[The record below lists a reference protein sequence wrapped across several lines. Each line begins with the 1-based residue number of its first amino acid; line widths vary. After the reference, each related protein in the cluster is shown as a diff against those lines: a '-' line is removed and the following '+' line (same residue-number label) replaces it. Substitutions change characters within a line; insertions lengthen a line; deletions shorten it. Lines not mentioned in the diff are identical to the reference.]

1 VTFSASGGVAESED
15 MTHCDDCAGVLEIL
29 VSEPKKLS
37 RNRVTAGGTGVL
49 SDSIAMLPDPTTF
62 ELLPKLST
70 TDWLFGLWLRD
81 LGVFAPAAFLFE
93 AFTKADAK

>member
-1 VTFSASGGVAESED
+1 
-15 MTHCDDCAGVLEIL
+15 
-29 VSEPKKLS
+29 
-37 RNRVTAGGTGVL
+37 
-49 SDSIAMLPDPTTF
+49 MLADPTTF

-81 LGVFAPAAFLFE
+81 LGAFARAAFLFE